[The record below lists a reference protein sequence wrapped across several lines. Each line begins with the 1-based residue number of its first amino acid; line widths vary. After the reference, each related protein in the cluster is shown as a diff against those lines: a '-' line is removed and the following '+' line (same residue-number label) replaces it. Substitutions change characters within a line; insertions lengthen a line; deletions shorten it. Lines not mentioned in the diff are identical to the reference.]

1 MPIKNIEK
9 KPIVIEAIQWTGDN
23 LREVI
28 DFTGLHPSARKWTWE
43 KFENVVR
50 KDGLKIF
57 TPKGARRANI
67 GDYIVKVEDGFYLCK
82 PSVFKKL
89 ISCNEQK
96 FSKIAC

>member
-1 MPIKNIEK
+1 MPIKK
-9 KPIVIEAIQWTGDN
+9 YRKPVMIKALQWTGDN
-23 LREVI
+23 LKEVI
-28 DFTGLHPSARKWTWE
+28 SFTGLHPSARKWTWSE
-43 KFENVVR
+43 FEEVVR

-57 TPKGARRANI
+57 TPEGAKKAAI